1 MVTKLTIESE
11 VTGSGISVKRDIG
24 LTKAIKASQQLY
36 SLSRKNAQYR
46 GELTSLA
53 VKLNSIV
60 EKAVV
65 DSLGGTRIVGKTGSG
80 FQPDFYVRLPDDSIE
95 AREQKIVAIK
105 ETDGKLIRTKEVKL
119 AGGEGIQLSSGTQ
132 SFLKGLSVD
141 ENGNVVEN
149 VETAKSTNLFN
160 QLIKAGSSEEIKKI
174 ISGSGK
180 ANTLLRQNILL
191 KAKNIDIPLTFQGV
205 LQNRT
210 IQFSWSDIVKNP
222 LIKIAVTPK
231 EDSSLTLQVYFS
243 AGIITKAL
251 NDANKVIINNIDD
264 TLSKKYLQIIE
275 ELFTLPNTQSTR
287 EFKAWLKSQDY
298 DFGISYIPGSAVVSR
313 GVVEGKQTKKV
324 SLKKSNTKSQK
335 IISDAQMSLLIQK
348 ETEKRMPKGP
358 LRGPPLSPTVLT
370 YRTGT
375 FVDSIKVVQDYREK
389 LIKYYYA
396 PNYKIHERRG
406 ARAPRLLLQSSIRSV
421 VQEVYA
427 EKFRILR
434 GF

>member
-11 VTGSGISVKRDIG
+11 VTGSGISVKSDIG

-231 EDSSLTLQVYFS
+231 GDSSLTLQVYFS

>member
-11 VTGSGISVKRDIG
+11 VIGSGISVKSDIG

-191 KAKNIDIPLTFQGV
+191 KAKNIDIPLTFQGI

-231 EDSSLTLQVYFS
+231 GDSSLTLQVYFS

-375 FVDSIKVVQDYREK
+375 FVDSIKVIQDYREK

>member
-11 VTGSGISVKRDIG
+11 VIGSGISVKSDIG

-160 QLIKAGSSEEIKKI
+160 KLIKAGSSEEIKKI

-191 KAKNIDIPLTFQGV
+191 KAKNIDIPVTFQGV

-231 EDSSLTLQVYFS
+231 GDSSLTIQVYFS

-324 SLKKSNTKSQK
+324 SLKKSNTESQK

-375 FVDSIKVVQDYREK
+375 FVDSIKVIQDYREK